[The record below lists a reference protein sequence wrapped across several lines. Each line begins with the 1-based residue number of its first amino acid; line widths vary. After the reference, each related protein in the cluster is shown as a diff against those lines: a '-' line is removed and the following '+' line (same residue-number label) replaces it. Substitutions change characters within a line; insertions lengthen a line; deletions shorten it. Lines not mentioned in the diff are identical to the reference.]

1 MFKAKPVIFIIGL
14 CFVILPLI
22 GIYFD
27 QKGIGFRQQALKEL
41 NQRIVIDSCK
51 NLMFGKNVL
60 TIDSLK
66 GSVWVLFDA
75 TDIDPTLLS
84 KIIST
89 VYNQNSGK
97 KNMHLV
103 TFGKDDSLRNKL
115 PDYFFTGVF
124 LRHGEQETFDCLKNL
139 FIHQDSFTV
148 NRFAVNTLIIDP
160 EGRMRRG
167 YEISNESSVSQLIR
181 HMTILLPEF
190 KREIPQLI
198 RQDGY

>member
-1 MFKAKPVIFIIGL
+1 MFKAKPLIFIIGL

-27 QKGIGFRQQALKEL
+27 QKGISFRQQALKEL
-41 NQRIVIDSCK
+41 NQRIVIDSCQ
-51 NLMFGKNVL
+51 NLMFGKNAL

-66 GSVWVLFDA
+66 GSVWVLFEA
-75 TDIDPTLLS
+75 SEIDPALLS
-84 KIIST
+84 KIITT

-103 TFGKDDSLRNKL
+103 TFGKDDSLRALL
-115 PDYFFTGVF
+115 PNYLYSGVF
-124 LRHGEQETFDCLKNL
+124 LRHGDQKTYDCIKSL
-139 FIHQDSFTV
+139 FIHQDSFSV
-148 NRFAVNTLIIDP
+148 NRFAVNALIIDP
-160 EGRMRRG
+160 EGKLRRG
-167 YEISNESSVSQLIR
+167 YEISDESSVSQLIR

-190 KREIPQLI
+190 KRETPQLI

>member
-41 NQRIVIDSCK
+41 NQRIVID
-51 NLMFGKNVL
+51 LQEFDVWKNVL

-97 KNMHLV
+97 KYA
-103 TFGKDDSLRNKL
+103 S
-115 PDYFFTGVF
+115 
-124 LRHGEQETFDCLKNL
+124 
-139 FIHQDSFTV
+139 
-148 NRFAVNTLIIDP
+148 
-160 EGRMRRG
+160 G
-167 YEISNESSVSQLIR
+167 YIR
-181 HMTILLPEF
+181 
-190 KREIPQLI
+190 
-198 RQDGY
+198 